1 MAWRKLAP
9 HARCERRPGKHPMRT
24 TASVLLVLFTGASLA
39 LSILPA
45 RPQSPSN
52 PAPGPTSPSPV
63 EKLTDKLYPK
73 WKLANVPDLSK
84 PIFLKKGSRVC
95 RADGSLMVSA
105 IVGGDPHF
113 LFQDKDCD
121 VVDAEIGVQIIDR
134 CAGEQA
140 PCNALYRFQEK
151 FAVVFIT
158 WDGAPKTI
166 TMDLLQMRPL
176 LGIGVPML
184 WVPKASLQ
192 NQR

>member
-1 MAWRKLAP
+1 MQG
-9 HARCERRPGKHPMRT
+9 RR
-24 TASVLLVLFTGASLA
+24 L
-39 LSILPA
+39 
-45 RPQSPSN
+45 
-52 PAPGPTSPSPV
+52 
-63 EKLTDKLYPK
+63 
-73 WKLANVPDLSK
+73 
-84 PIFLKKGSRVC
+84 
-95 RADGSLMVSA
+95 A

-184 WVPKASLQ
+184 WVPKTSLQ